1 MAWQT
6 EYCAGILHHDI
17 QLVLLL
23 LLVLQTGRCVILI
36 VKLRVS
42 WLYDHALISGQ
53 LRPLKAP
60 IQDTLRLL
68 TEDGERGGAHRWPR
82 PLRRLAQLHC
92 I

>member
-1 MAWQT
+1 MARLT
-6 EYCAGILHHDI
+6 EYCAGILHHDS

-23 LLVLQTGRCVILI
+23 LLVLQTGRRVILI

-42 WLYDHALISGQ
+42 WLHDHTLISNQCGH
-53 LRPLKAP
+53 LRLLKAP

-82 PLRRLAQLHC
+82 PLR
-92 I
+92 